1 MGDDV
6 MENSRMDFW
15 SLIKMG
21 GALLTFLGFLAAIFL
36 YLDSTYVRGDIYLSD
51 KLHYEQE
58 MTRLEDTTARLIEA
72 IEDDRERDQNE
83 LKKAIKDSSALP
95 LVVRRDILLARS
107 KLSDEDQAE
116 LNLLNQ
122 KLQELNVE

>member
-1 MGDDV
+1 
-6 MENSRMDFW
+6 
-15 SLIKMG
+15 MG

-95 LVVRRDILLARS
+95 LVVRRDILLARGQ
-107 KLSDEDQAE
+107 LSDEDQAE
-116 LNLLNQ
+116 LNVLNQ

>member
-95 LVVRRDILLARS
+95 LVVRRDILLARG

-116 LNLLNQ
+116 LNVLNQ

>member
-36 YLDSTYVRGDIYLSD
+36 YLDSTYVRADIYLSD
-51 KLHYEQE
+51 KTHYEQE
-58 MTRLEDTTARLIEA
+58 MTELEDTTARLIEA
-72 IEDDRERDQNE
+72 IEEDRERDQNE
-83 LKKAIKDSSALP
+83 IMKAIKDSTAVP
-95 LVVRRDILLARS
+95 LIVRRDILLARG

-116 LNLLNQ
+116 LNVLNQ